1 MLAGW
6 FGGAGAREEV
16 DAAHSAIVAASR
28 RPGLYGEGKFPDT
41 LEGRLES
48 LMLHACLAL
57 IRLEQ
62 APGKRRLAQRLTDTF
77 FRSID
82 SGFREDG
89 VGDMSVPRR
98 MMKTASRFYGR
109 LEAYAGALKR
119 DDAPALE
126 AALVRN
132 AGVGDYAAALAA
144 YVRAT
149 YTLQASRDVAA
160 LTDPASWPPPP

>member
-6 FGGAGAREEV
+6 FGGAGAREAA
-16 DAAHSAIVAASR
+16 DALHAGIVAASR
-28 RPGLYGEGKFPDT
+28 RPAFYGPGKFPDT
-41 LEGRLES
+41 LEGRLEA

-62 APGKRRLAQRLTDTF
+62 APGQRLLAQRLTDTL

-89 VGDMSVPRR
+89 VGDMAVPRR

-109 LEAYAGALKR
+109 LEAYASALR
-119 DDAPALE
+119 GDDAAALE
-126 AALVRN
+126 AALARN
-132 AGVGDYAAALAA
+132 AGIGDYAAPLAA
-144 YVRAT
+144 YARAT
-149 YTLQASRDVAA
+149 FALQAGREVADLA
-160 LTDPASWPPPP
+160 DLGAWASPP